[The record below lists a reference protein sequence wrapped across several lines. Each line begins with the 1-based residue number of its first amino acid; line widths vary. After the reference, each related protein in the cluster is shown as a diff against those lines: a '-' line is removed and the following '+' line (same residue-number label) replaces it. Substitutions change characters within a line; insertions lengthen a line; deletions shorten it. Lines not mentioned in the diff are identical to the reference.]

1 MTTFFEAS
9 QARLIIK
16 MKLINYSWYKSASVI
31 TDDDGFAV
39 LIGVKKI
46 NNSIRKAIPNV
57 FNGVV
62 IRTALET

>member
-9 QARLIIK
+9 QVRLAIK
-16 MKLINYSWYKSASVI
+16 MKLINYSWYKSASVV

-39 LIGVKKI
+39 LIGVKQL
-46 NNSIRKAIPNV
+46 NNSVRKAIPHV

-62 IRTALET
+62 VRTSLET